1 MNALTEALALAFI
14 AACFFGVAVIM
25 AVRIIG
31 RDLRRERD
39 DLRRERDSLVKE
51 RDSLRRESE
60 GLKKDFVR
68 ANPAFRVN
76 RPYGEGLGGQEPGGG
91 NSTN

>member
-1 MNALTEALALAFI
+1 MNALTEALALAFL

-51 RDSLRRESE
+51 RDSLRREID

-68 ANPAFRVN
+68 VNPAFRVN
-76 RPYGEGLGGQEPGGG
+76 RPSGEGLGGLGVGRRK
-91 NSTN
+91 

>member
-1 MNALTEALALAFI
+1 MNALTEALALAFL

-25 AVRIIG
+25 AVRSIG

-51 RDSLRRESE
+51 RDSLRRERSTASR
-60 GLKKDFVR
+60 KTS
-68 ANPAFRVN
+68 
-76 RPYGEGLGGQEPGGG
+76 YGSIPRSG
-91 NSTN
+91 